1 MKTESREMRCL
12 RCQHLRWPTLPFSE
26 PYVCRRCLA
35 VLAGR
40 NAIDRLANPERVAR
54 MKGNTLRKAV
64 SVDREAITPADP
76 MRGMGGMS
84 RTPQIAC
91 A

>member
-1 MKTESREMRCL
+1 MSYKGSEPMKTEWRQMRCV

-40 NAIDRLANPERVAR
+40 NAIDPLANPDRVAR
-54 MKGNTLRKAV
+54 MTGNRLRKAV
-64 SVDREAITPADP
+64 SVDEKAPNPGQP
-76 MRGMGGMS
+76 MSGPG
-84 RTPQIAC
+84 P
-91 A
+91 